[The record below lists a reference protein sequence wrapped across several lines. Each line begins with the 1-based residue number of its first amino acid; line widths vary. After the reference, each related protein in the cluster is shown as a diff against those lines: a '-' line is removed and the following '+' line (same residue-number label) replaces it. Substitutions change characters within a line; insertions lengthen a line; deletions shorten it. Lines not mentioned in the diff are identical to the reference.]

1 MPSPEGGNAVNG
13 TVSVAKSPRHKV
25 SVLESASTMPPINRS
40 ALLGAA
46 RTSANS
52 AGGKRPFPLPNTTR
66 WKCRDSTGILASAG
80 WYNRTIVPQE
90 PVREARACSR
100 VSVKGFS
107 SLIHR
112 EWLLAWATTSCTRW
126 IDETCSGCSGAN
138 QRTLC
143 RRLLK
148 RNVRDVAVFVVI
160 VLLLTALHRVVGIFG
175 IPLLTQPTP
184 VALDEI
190 KQFSWDV

>member
-52 AGGKRPFPLPNTTR
+52 AGGKKPFSLPNTTGR
-66 WKCRDSTGILASAG
+66 KYRESTGILASVG
-80 WYNRTIVPQE
+80 WYNKTILPKE
-90 PVREARACSR
+90 PVSEARAFSR
-100 VSVKGFS
+100 ASVKDFS

-112 EWLLAWATTSCTRW
+112 EWLLA
-126 IDETCSGCSGAN
+126 
-138 QRTLC
+138 
-143 RRLLK
+143 
-148 RNVRDVAVFVVI
+148 
-160 VLLLTALHRVVGIFG
+160 
-175 IPLLTQPTP
+175 
-184 VALDEI
+184 
-190 KQFSWDV
+190 